1 MIGNSINFSQKGYII
16 YLNFFQKNLNTK
28 PIFSKKLLHLPHKD
42 RELYK
47 YAEIVYAITQKN
59 MQNTPI
65 F

>member
-1 MIGNSINFSQKGYII
+1 MYFVRIRAYLFKKII
-16 YLNFFQKNLNTK
+16 TFA
-28 PIFSKKLLHLPHKD
+28 HKD

>member
-1 MIGNSINFSQKGYII
+1 M
-16 YLNFFQKNLNTK
+16 
-28 PIFSKKLLHLPHKD
+28 PHKY

-47 YAEIVYAITQKN
+47 YAEIVYAIALKN